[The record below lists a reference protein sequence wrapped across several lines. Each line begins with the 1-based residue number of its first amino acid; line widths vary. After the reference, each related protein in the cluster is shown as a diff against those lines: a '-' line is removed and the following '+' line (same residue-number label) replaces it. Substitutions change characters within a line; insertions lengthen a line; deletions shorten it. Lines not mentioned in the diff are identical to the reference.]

1 MQIRTGHA
9 WMGALVLF
17 IAALAG
23 AAQAQSGKSIR
34 TEAEFIAFD
43 AAANT
48 VTVKVTK
55 PGSGKHAEKLR
66 RGREAVFKV
75 KPTGSVLSRTTVSI
89 EGRKA
94 NIGDIPAGKTVNVY
108 WRPDE
113 ADKTLRF
120 ARKIDVIMTLEEF
133 DKRYGTD

>member
-17 IAALAG
+17 IAAFAG

-34 TEAEFIAFD
+34 TEAEFIEFD

-55 PGSGKHAEKLR
+55 PGSGKDAEKLK

-75 KPTGSVLSRTTVSI
+75 KPTGSVLSRTTVAI
-89 EGRKA
+89 
-94 NIGDIPAGKTVNVY
+94 
-108 WRPDE
+108 
-113 ADKTLRF
+113 
-120 ARKIDVIMTLEEF
+120 
-133 DKRYGTD
+133 